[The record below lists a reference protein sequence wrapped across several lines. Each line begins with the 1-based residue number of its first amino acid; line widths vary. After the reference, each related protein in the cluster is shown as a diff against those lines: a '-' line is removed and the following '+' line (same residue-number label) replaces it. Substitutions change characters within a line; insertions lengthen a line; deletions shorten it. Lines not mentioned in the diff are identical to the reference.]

1 MKPRGIWAQAPQ
13 HLGSEARYPRAITSA
28 FLQWFYRD
36 MSRLSG
42 VPGQPSGSTAQTPGG
57 GGGGVSSLR
66 QLAQSSPSQRRN
78 ASGYLCSERPG
89 PQQGIGT
96 EYKSSCALEAGEL
109 GPPRH
114 PITQC
119 WGPAAN
125 TKSAPPG
132 VILTE
137 AAVAPSRS
145 LTGPRN
151 NCEKQYREPA
161 TVHSPGSGSGWQFPF
176 QGISL
181 G

>member
-36 MSRLSG
+36 MSRLQGFLDSPLAVQHRPRG
-42 VPGQPSGSTAQTPGG
+42 V
-57 GGGGVSSLR
+57 GVSSLR
-66 QLAQSSPSQRRN
+66 QRAQSSPSQRRN

-137 AAVAPSRS
+137 AAVAPNRS

-151 NCEKQYREPA
+151 NCEKQ
-161 TVHSPGSGSGWQFPF
+161 
-176 QGISL
+176 
-181 G
+181 